1 MDCATVAGVAA
12 RSDAS
17 LKQDKEVVTVVG
29 KFESRVYGSTEMNV

>member
-29 KFESRVYGSTEMNV
+29 KLKAELMAAQK